1 MSVQIYPVTNEILD
15 NIDMSSTQNS
25 AYGDLSNYISS
36 KSGREHYRLLTHIS
50 QINSGKKIIDLGTFK
65 GWSALSLAHN
75 PANTVISYDIAD
87 CFPKTEQNTRSNLT
101 YKIKNF
107 LDDLDELNN
116 TDLILLDIDPH
127 DGIQEKILIEK
138 LIELNYKGAVIM
150 DDINHFT
157 NLASYYRSIPF
168 KKDDLT
174 AFGHSTGTGIIYF
187 NE

>member
-1 MSVQIYPVTNEILD
+1 MPIQVHPLD
-15 NIDMSSTQNS
+15 NNTLDSLDMSSIQNS
-25 AYGDLSNYISS
+25 AFGDSNSYISS
-36 KSGREHYRLLTHIS
+36 KSGKEHYRLLTYIS
-50 QINSGKKIIDLGTFK
+50 QINNNKKIIDLGTFK

-75 PANTVISYDIAD
+75 LSNTVISYDIAD
-87 CFPKTEQNTRSNLT
+87 CFTKSEQHLRPNLT

-107 LDDLDELNN
+107 LDDLGELNN

-157 NLASYYRSIPF
+157 NLADYYRNLPF

-187 NE
+187 DN

>member
-1 MSVQIYPVTNEILD
+1 MSHI
-15 NIDMSSTQNS
+15 QNS
-25 AYGDLSNYISS
+25 AHGDSGNYISC
-36 KSGREHYRLLTHIS
+36 KSGREHYRLLTYIS
-50 QINSGKKIIDLGTFK
+50 QINNGKKIIDLGTFK
-65 GWSALSLAHN
+65 GWSALSLAYN

-87 CFPKTEQNTRSNLT
+87 CFPKTEHNTRPNLT

-107 LDDLDELNN
+107 LDDLEELNN

-157 NLASYYRSIPF
+157 NLADYYRNLPF
-168 KKDDLT
+168 NKDDLT
-174 AFGHSTGTGIIYF
+174 AFGHFTGTGIIYF

>member
-1 MSVQIYPVTNEILD
+1 MSIQIYPVTNEMLD
-15 NIDMSSTQNS
+15 NIDMSSIQNS
-25 AYGDLSNYISS
+25 AHGDSNNYISC

-50 QINSGKKIIDLGTFK
+50 LTNTNKKIIDLGTFK

-75 PANTVISYDIAD
+75 PCNTVISYDIAD
-87 CFPKTEQNTRSNLT
+87 CFPKTELNMRPNLT

-127 DGIQEKILIEK
+127 DGIQEKTLIEK

-150 DDINHFT
+150 DDINYFT
-157 NLASYYRSIPF
+157 NLASYYRNIPL
-168 KKDDLT
+168 KTDDLT
-174 AFGHSTGTGIIYF
+174 AFGHSTGTGIIFF